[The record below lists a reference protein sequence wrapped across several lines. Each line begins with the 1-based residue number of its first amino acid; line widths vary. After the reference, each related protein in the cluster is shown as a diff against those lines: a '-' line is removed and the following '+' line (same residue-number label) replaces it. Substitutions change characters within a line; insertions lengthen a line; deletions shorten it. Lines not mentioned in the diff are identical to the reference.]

1 MSHFST
7 HVPPERPPF
16 GRAAAV
22 LFDCDGTLVDTMG
35 LHFQAWRAAFARH
48 GVDRFLERGEYL
60 ALGGVPG
67 EEIVRR
73 ICERDGIT
81 LDCEAVL
88 CDKRQRVRDLLP
100 SAGVLRPAA
109 CWAVWCAGKGVPMA
123 VVSGGTRRIVLAT
136 LEAAGLAGLFSGRP
150 VVGAEDTPRGKPHP
164 APFLL
169 AAEKLGVPPAECVAV
184 EDAPPGLEAARAA
197 GMQVIDI
204 RGFHPEPLAR
214 TESHQTS

>member
-1 MSHFST
+1 MYRLPT
-7 HVPPERPPF
+7 HIPPERPPF

-35 LHFQAWRAAFARH
+35 LHFQAWCEAFARH
-48 GVDRFLERGEYL
+48 GVDRFLEHGEYL

-73 ICERDGIT
+73 ICERDGIK
-81 LDCEAVL
+81 LDCENLLRA
-88 CDKRQRVRDLLP
+88 KRQGVRDLLP
-100 SAGVLRPAA
+100 HAKALCPAA
-109 CWAVWCAGKGVPMA
+109 CWAAWCAREGVPIA

-136 LEAAGLAGLFSGRP
+136 LEAAGLAGLFSGCP
-150 VVGAEDTPRGKPHP
+150 VVGAEDTPHGKPHP

-169 AAEKLGVPPAECVAV
+169 AAEKLGVPAVECVAV
-184 EDAPPGLEAARAA
+184 EDAPPGLEAARTA

-204 RGFHPEPLAR
+204 RGFDPKPLPRSA
-214 TESHQTS
+214 